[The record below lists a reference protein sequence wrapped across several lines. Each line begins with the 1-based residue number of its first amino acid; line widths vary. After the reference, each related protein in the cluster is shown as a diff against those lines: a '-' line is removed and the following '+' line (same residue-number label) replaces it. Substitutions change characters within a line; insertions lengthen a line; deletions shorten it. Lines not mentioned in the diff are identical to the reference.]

1 MKKEFRELI
10 RYGKPSKEMFL
21 HKVNF
26 FNNNDEILSIGS
38 NMNKLYA
45 QQAER
50 LYCKNC
56 AKKLGKVDFKKLYV
70 EYSLC
75 LHCGHLNGK
84 HEDSDSFLSEI
95 YKKEKGTDYAKTYN
109 SNDSNAFIS
118 RTKDIYV
125 PKAMFLKESFLNFGL
140 HPEGLSFADIGAGS
154 GYFVSAMKNIG
165 LKKIKGYEVS
175 EQQLNLGNSMIGE
188 EVLFHMDM
196 DYSLDLIQEIEVD
209 VVSMIG
215 VLEHLKHPRDVLNA
229 LSKNK
234 YVKFFYISVPL
245 FSITVFFEMIFPKVM
260 NRQLSGAHTHLYT
273 EESLEYMANEFNLDR
288 IASWWFGTD
297 MIDLHRSISVSL
309 SNEKYETNII
319 KLWQDKFSPMIDSL
333 QLEFDNKHMSSE
345 VHMLFKIN

>member
-10 RYGKPSKEMFL
+10 RYGKPSKEILL
-21 HKVNF
+21 HKENF
-26 FNNNDEILSIGS
+26 FKSNDAMLSIGS
-38 NMNKLYA
+38 NMNKLYN
-45 QQAER
+45 QQEER
-50 LYCKNC
+50 LNCKNC
-56 AKKLGKVDFKKLYV
+56 AYKLGKVDFKKLYV
-70 EYSLC
+70 EYSVC
-75 LHCGHLNGK
+75 LNCGHLNGK
-84 HEDSDSFLSEI
+84 HEDSDSFLSKI
-95 YKKEKGTDYAKTYN
+95 YKEEKGTDYAKVYN
-109 SNDSNAFIS
+109 SKDSNTFIS

-125 PKAMFLKESFLNFGL
+125 PKAMFLKESLLNFGL
-140 HPEGLSFADIGAGS
+140 HPEALSFADIGAGS
-154 GYFVSAMKNIG
+154 GYFVSAMKNVG

-196 DYSLDLIQEIEVD
+196 DHSLDLIKEIEVD

-234 YVKFFYISVPL
+234 NVKFFYISVPL

-297 MIDLHRSISVSL
+297 MMDLHRSISVSL

-333 QLEFDNKHMSSE
+333 QLELDNKHMSSE
-345 VHMLFKIN
+345 VHMLFRIN